1 MASPERP
8 DTPALGKWKTALRL
22 LRAIA
27 ELPEGSPAR
36 AARIREA
43 HRHFAESGVERLQ
56 KLARILQEGMDDKQL
71 LCAIVP
77 VERVATRQ
85 RVTDAD
91 MQLLST
97 DSTAAVA
104 DTFPLT
110 IVADNLRSAMNIGGI
125 FRTAEF
131 FGAQEVWLCGYTATP
146 DHPHV
151 AKSAMGSELLVP
163 WRTFTDV
170 RDAIAELHSQGRA
183 VYALET
189 AENAQDVTEFKYEFP
204 SAILLGNERFGL
216 DPEVVSLSDAV
227 LAIRSN
233 GSKNSL
239 NVVSAAAI
247 TLCAARSSFGSV
259 RR

>member
-1 MASPERP
+1 MCSVENVRP
-8 DTPALGKWKTALRL
+8 GIKQWKTALRL
-22 LRAIA
+22 LRAIE
-27 ELPEGSPAR
+27 ELPEGSRERESRIHEAR
-36 AARIREA
+36 G
-43 HRHFAESGVERLQ
+43 FFLESRVEHLQ
-56 KLARILQEGMDDKQL
+56 KLARILQDGMDDKQL

-77 VERVATRQ
+77 VERVAARQ

-91 MQLLST
+91 MHLVST
-97 DSTAAVA
+97 DLPVPSA

-131 FGAQEVWLCGYTATP
+131 FGADAVWLCGYTATP
-146 DHPHV
+146 EHPHV
-151 AKSAMGSELLVP
+151 AKSAMGAEQLVP
-163 WRTFTDV
+163 WRTFPDV
-170 RDAIAELHSQGRA
+170 RYAIAELHAQGRA

-189 AENAQDVTEFKYEFP
+189 ADNAQDVTHFQYQFP
-204 SAILLGNERFGL
+204 SALLLGNERFGL
-216 DPEVVSLSDAV
+216 DPEVLSLSDAV
-227 LAIRSN
+227 VAIRSH

-247 TLCAARSSFGSV
+247 TLCAARSFISA